1 MERSLAGYYREV
13 GKYEDAI
20 SALKAIHNPKPDVLA
35 ELGYTYQLDGKMTE
49 SAATYATAANTAP
62 KDLTLQLS
70 AAQAQVAAGS
80 PEDADPF
87 LKRAA
92 GIDADN
98 YRLHAIRGNI
108 ARIQDRNDD
117 AIREFQA
124 AIDHLPASATE
135 GPLYGVQLHVELMQ
149 LYKSMGDD
157 HAAGQQLATAQQQIN
172 AINEQGLGRDAFL
185 RLRAVIKLAAGDTD
199 GALADAREA
208 LALNESNRDDLQLD
222 GDILMKMNRPEE
234 AIGAYKRVLEI
245 DPKNRFAL
253 ISLGYASRAANRPD
267 DAEKYFKRLAQLD
280 PSSYIPYLALGDLA
294 TSRRQ
299 FTVAQSNYSKAYAL
313 APKRSAVVAGGMN
326 AAIEAH
332 NMDLAGEWAGRVTD
346 AMNRDPQVLRE
357 RERYLSFKGD
367 YAAVRRNRRT
377 GHQAASARS
386 RRRGLPRIRLSTPGK
401 MAGPS
406 RPGQRE

>member
-1 MERSLAGYYREV
+1 MRAKDYEGAIDWLVRAEHLRPDARSEVLLAISYQQLKRMDQANHYLEMARHRDPNNPDVERSLAGYYREV

-20 SALKAIHNPKPDVLA
+20 SALKAIHNPKPDVIA

-172 AINEQGLGRDAFL
+172 AHQ
-185 RLRAVIKLAAGDTD
+185 RAGP
-199 GALADAREA
+199 
-208 LALNESNRDDLQLD
+208 
-222 GDILMKMNRPEE
+222 RPR
-234 AIGAYKRVLEI
+234 RV
-245 DPKNRFAL
+245 
-253 ISLGYASRAANRPD
+253 SS
-267 DAEKYFKRLAQLD
+267 
-280 PSSYIPYLALGDLA
+280 PSC
-294 TSRRQ
+294 R
-299 FTVAQSNYSKAYAL
+299 
-313 APKRSAVVAGGMN
+313 
-326 AAIEAH
+326 
-332 NMDLAGEWAGRVTD
+332 
-346 AMNRDPQVLRE
+346 
-357 RERYLSFKGD
+357 
-367 YAAVRRNRRT
+367 
-377 GHQAASARS
+377 HQA
-386 RRRGLPRIRLSTPGK
+386 RRRRY
-401 MAGPS
+401 
-406 RPGQRE
+406 